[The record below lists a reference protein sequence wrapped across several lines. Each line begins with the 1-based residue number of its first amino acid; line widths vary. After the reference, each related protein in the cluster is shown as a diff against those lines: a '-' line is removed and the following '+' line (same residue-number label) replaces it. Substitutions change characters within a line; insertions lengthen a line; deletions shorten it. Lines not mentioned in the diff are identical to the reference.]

1 MWRLMRSRRRGIKNA
16 VMAGVESIEHGHGV
30 DREDW
35 TMMPTAFFLIPTLG
49 GIDSF
54 VSGTRMIH

>member
-1 MWRLMRSRRRGIKNA
+1 MRSRRRGIKNA

-30 DREDW
+30 DREDLE

-49 GIDSF
+49 GSDSF